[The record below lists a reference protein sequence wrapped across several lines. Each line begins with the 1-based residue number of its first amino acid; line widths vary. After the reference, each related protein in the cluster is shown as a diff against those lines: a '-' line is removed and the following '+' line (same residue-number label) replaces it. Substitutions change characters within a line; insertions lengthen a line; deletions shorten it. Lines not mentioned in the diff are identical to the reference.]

1 MPKSVPQV
9 CPQGAPIWGFSATK
23 VVKRHRVAGI
33 LAPSYYRLRTPKQPF
48 AYTQTTVCVYPN
60 NCSRT
65 PKQPFG
71 YTQTQLSDSINLLD
85 TFYYA

>member
-9 CPQGAPIWGFSATK
+9 CPLGAPIWGFSATK

-48 AYTQTTVCVYPN
+48 AYTQTTVRVRPN
-60 NCSRT
+60 DRSRIR
-65 PKQPFG
+65 KR
-71 YTQTQLSDSINLLD
+71 SC
-85 TFYYA
+85 